1 MKKLIVFAL
10 VCAFIITGTA
20 WALESE
26 EGIKLTG
33 AHYNLNIIGV
43 QNSKKADMTSDHG
56 TGGVIFVNLNGK
68 SKIGLVESGSADAP
82 GIDPNDYAVLDKNA
96 TDGDGA
102 LLALP
107 NPGLDPYIVG
117 DDIGGVDTMS
127 DYSIFARP
135 LGKPLGWANITTCA
149 ELVESEFID
158 FFDKGSWEVLHDAA
172 DFGGI
177 ASVEQVGQD
186 VTFRNKGKTTYVNV
200 TAELL
205 TIVLK
210 VEVWV
215 DENGDGFDDGVERE
229 TVYARIPI
237 FDDILESEYWEY
249 DNSGLKLLSVR
260 FYPIATDVS
269 AGDGDLPALD

>member
-1 MKKLIVFAL
+1 MKRLLIYALVFAMMI
-10 VCAFIITGTA
+10 AGTA

-26 EGIKLTG
+26 DGTKLTG
-33 AHYNLNIIGV
+33 KHYNLNIIGV
-43 QNSKKADMTSDHG
+43 KNPKTADMDSDHG
-56 TGGVIFVNLNGK
+56 TGGVIFVNLSGK

-82 GIDPNDYAVLDKNA
+82 GIDPEDYAVLDKNG

-107 NPGLDPYIVG
+107 DPELDPYIVG
-117 DDIGGVDTMS
+117 QDMTGVDTMS

-135 LGKPLGWANITTCA
+135 LGKPLGYAKITTCA
-149 ELVESEFID
+149 EVVESEFLD
-158 FFDKGSWEVLHDAA
+158 YFDKDGLEILNEAA
-172 DFGGI
+172 YSSGV
-177 ASVEQVGQD
+177 ASIEQVGHD

-210 VEVWV
+210 VNVWV
-215 DENGDGFDDGVERE
+215 DLTDDGLQDENEIE

-237 FDDILESEYWEY
+237 FSDILQGEYWEY
-249 DNSGLKLLSVR
+249 DNYGLKLLSVR
-260 FYPIATDVS
+260 FYPIPTDVS
-269 AGDGDLPALD
+269 AGDDDLPAL